1 MTPLLR
7 KYPRPVQEVVPRCRD
22 WRSFITAPAVLSSAS
37 VVSVATMD
45 SYRLQVRH
53 DGKRVRLLTHPGYA
67 VLWIPEGDLARTVD
81 ETAAVAKRVAY
92 SVAMKAQ
99 AAPVSPQDRSRTR
112 SLLSSM
118 IGIGA
123 VSCVGGVAVGSGMAS
138 PMASASSRSS
148 MRWHRGGRVRNVSV
162 PIGTMQYVPPCRR

>member
-118 IGIGA
+118 TVVINLNGKMIR
-123 VSCVGGVAVGSGMAS
+123 
-138 PMASASSRSS
+138 SRSRPLIVFCRGEPLLLFRS
-148 MRWHRGGRVRNVSV
+148 IRSEVRHGYRIHLCHR
-162 PIGTMQYVPPCRR
+162 